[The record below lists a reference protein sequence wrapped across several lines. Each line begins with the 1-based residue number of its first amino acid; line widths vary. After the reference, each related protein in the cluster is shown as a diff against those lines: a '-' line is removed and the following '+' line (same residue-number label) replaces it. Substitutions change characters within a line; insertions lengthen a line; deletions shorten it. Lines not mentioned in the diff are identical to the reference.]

1 MTETPKDSNV
11 HRLTPA
17 STSLPNPFRPN
28 CMKARCYE
36 RFQQG
41 GDTASILRDMEKLG
55 AAGTTART
63 WLCTFRMFV
72 RGARAVQK
80 QSTEQKGG
88 EAK

>member
-1 MTETPKDSNV
+1 MNDTPKDSNV

-17 STSLPNPFRPN
+17 STALPNPFRPN
-28 CMKARCYE
+28 SMKARCYE

-63 WLCTFRMFV
+63 WLCTFRVFV
-72 RGARAVQK
+72 RGVQVA
-80 QSTEQKGG
+80 QRQGG
-88 EAK
+88 GDK